1 MLGVPILGLRGW
13 VWELP
18 RHDMISMRSTCSMAC
33 DRASPEEHKCLHTSI
48 AADTRVQGSARGFGK
63 QGVEGS

>member
-1 MLGVPILGLRGW
+1 
-13 VWELP
+13 
-18 RHDMISMRSTCSMAC
+18 MISMRSTCSMAC